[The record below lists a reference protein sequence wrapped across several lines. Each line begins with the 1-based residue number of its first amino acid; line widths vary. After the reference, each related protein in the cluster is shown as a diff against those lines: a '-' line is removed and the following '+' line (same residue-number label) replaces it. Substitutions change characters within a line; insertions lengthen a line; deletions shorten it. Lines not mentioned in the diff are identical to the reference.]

1 MDRSK
6 NDSKLNLVLTKTEGG
21 IANDTKRQ
29 LDLLGNHKLQR
40 IRRMSGQK
48 ASRSALLGDCL

>member
-6 NDSKLNLVLTKTEGG
+6 NGSKLNLVLTKTEGG
-21 IANDTKRQ
+21 IVNDTKQQ

-40 IRRMSGQK
+40 IRRMSGQE
-48 ASRSALLGDCL
+48 ASRSGLLGDCQ